1 MHRSSRVAYTLLS
14 VAAVIAMVGC
24 IFRGVRV
31 APLSRAEDIE
41 VRSPVKVHL
50 LNGETAVFEDG
61 LRVAGDTVRGAGVVY
76 GLTQVDRARGIS
88 VRAIPLDSV
97 AAMESFSGYTKSATS
112 VAVST
117 LLVGGGIVGGVALL
131 KELFGSCPTIYSD
144 SAGTPVLEAEG
155 FSYSISPLLERR
167 DIHRLRAE
175 PDSHGVLA
183 LDVRN
188 EALETHYINQLELLG
203 VTRGAD
209 EYVLPDAREHALA
222 VRELKPISRAVD
234 RAGNDVTGT
243 IAHDD
248 GLVFRSDLRTIDHVS
263 AGDLDDWIDL
273 TIPVSSGTDSV
284 ALLFNLRNSLLNTV
298 LLYDEMLSA
307 QGAHAVDFEAEDLNN
322 ISDMVRIG
330 RWYGGHMGMHVS
342 VRRGS
347 RWDTVAYVPD
357 AGPIAWREVA
367 AVVPAPPGDTLRV
380 RLSFVADEW
389 RIGKI
394 GVAMRLRHPAPETFA
409 PSALVEANGAP
420 ADTAMASVAALDARY
435 LETTPGQ
442 RFTLRFTTGAPPRD
456 SVRTFLLATEGY
468 YTEWVRGKWIRQARA
483 TGERS
488 FSASD
493 TTLAE
498 TVRHWRDVAPT
509 FESQFAHTRI
519 PTGALP

>member
-1 MHRSSRVAYTLLS
+1 MRRSSRTAYTLLS
-14 VAAVIAMVGC
+14 FAAVVATVGC

-31 APLSRAEDIE
+31 APVGRAENTE
-41 VRSPVKVHL
+41 VLSPVKVHL

-61 LRVAGDTVRGAGVVY
+61 LHIARDTVRGAGLLY
-76 GLTQVDRARGIS
+76 GISQRDRAGGIS
-88 VRAIPLDSV
+88 VSAVPLDSV
-97 AAMESFSGYTKSATS
+97 AAMESFSGYTNAPAT

-117 LLVGGGIVGGVALL
+117 LVVGGSIVAGAALF
-131 KELFGSCPTIYSD
+131 KALFGSCPTIYSD

-175 PDSHGVLA
+175 PDSHGVLT

-188 EALETHYINQLELLG
+188 EALETHYINQLELLS
-203 VTRGAD
+203 VTRAAE
-209 EYVLPDAREHALA
+209 EYVLPDASEHALA
-222 VRELKPISRAVD
+222 VREVRPISRAVD
-234 RAGNDVTGT
+234 RAGNDVMATL
-243 IAHDD
+243 ARDD
-248 GLVFRSDLRTIDHVS
+248 GLVFHSDARTIAQVN

-273 TIPVSSGTDSV
+273 DVPVSRGTDSV

-307 QGAHAVDFEAEDLNN
+307 QGAHAVDFEAKDLNN
-322 ISDMVRIG
+322 IADMVRIG

-342 VRRGS
+342 VRRGVQ
-347 RWDTVAYVPD
+347 WDTVASVPD

-367 AVVPAPPGDTLRV
+367 AVVPVPPGDTLHV
-380 RLSFVADEW
+380 RLSFVADQW

-394 GVAMRLRHPAPETFA
+394 GAAMRFRHPQPETFEPA
-409 PSALVEANGAP
+409 AVVEANGTP
-420 ADTAMASVAALDARY
+420 ADSARTSVATLDARY

-442 RFTLRFTTGAPPRD
+442 RFTLRFTTGASPRD

-468 YTEWVRGKWIRQARA
+468 YTEWVRGSWIRQAEA
-483 TGERS
+483 AGEQS
-488 FSASD
+488 FAASD
-493 TTLAE
+493 STLAQ

-509 FESQFAHTRI
+509 FEAQFARTRI
-519 PTGALP
+519 ATGALP